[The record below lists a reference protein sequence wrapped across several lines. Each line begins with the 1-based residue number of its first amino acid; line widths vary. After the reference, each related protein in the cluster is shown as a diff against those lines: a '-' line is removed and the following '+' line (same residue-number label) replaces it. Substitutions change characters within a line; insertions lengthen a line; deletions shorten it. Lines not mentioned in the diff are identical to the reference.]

1 MTSFGANPVETVLG
15 GDVALLDAVVEGFYG
30 AGDAQRVRFYVDCA
44 RCGSR
49 VASSRGHERST
60 TADGR
65 RRMGKGRS
73 VSNARCGET
82 NDATTGESR
91 GEGCTRVGGR
101 VEEKR

>member
-49 VASSRGHERST
+49 SRRLVGTNDRRRP
-60 TADGR
+60 TADDGW
-65 RRMGKGRS
+65 
-73 VSNARCGET
+73 
-82 NDATTGESR
+82 
-91 GEGCTRVGGR
+91 GR
-101 VEEKR
+101 VDRFRTRDAGKRMMRRAGNPEAKDARGSEDE